1 MILSLLLI
9 FSLASTL
16 ILYFVTDWYQSI
28 SDIWM
33 FPVLFIVSFIVG
45 IILVLL
51 YIYILSLF
59 VNKNKECNKPK
70 KLYLRIVL
78 RVCELILMV
87 SRTRLY
93 VRGIENLPTDQKF
106 LLVTNHQS
114 WFDAI
119 VCAWTLRAHNVSFV
133 LKDSLSKIFV
143 LCKYLHACSY
153 ISINRSNPR
162 EGVKAINKS
171 VDKIVNDEASIVIF
185 PEGTR
190 SGGYEIGE
198 FHNGSF
204 KIGTKAKC
212 PIVVCCLQNS
222 FKAPKRAPF
231 KATDVYFDV
240 IDIIGYEEYK
250 EKTTQEISDYCHK
263 LVKENADKLPKY

>member
-1 MILSLLLI
+1 MILSLLII
-9 FSLASTL
+9 FSLCCTL
-16 ILYFVTDWYQSI
+16 TLYFITDWYQTI
-28 SDIWM
+28 ADIWI
-33 FPVLFIVSFIVG
+33 FPVIFIVAFIVG

-59 VNKNKECNKPK
+59 VDKKKEQLKPS
-70 KLYLRIVL
+70 KLHLRVVL

-93 VRGIENLPTDQKF
+93 VRGMENIPTDKKF

-119 VCAWTLRAHNVSFV
+119 VSAWVLRAYNISFV
-133 LKDSLSKIFV
+133 LKNSLSPIFV
-143 LCKYLHACSY
+143 LGKYLHACGY
-153 ISINRSNPR
+153 ISINRENPR
-162 EGVKAINKS
+162 EGVKAINKGVS
-171 VDKIVNDEASIVIF
+171 KITNDEASIVIF

-204 KIGTKAKC
+204 KIATKAQC
-212 PIVVCCLQNS
+212 PIVVCSLQNS
-222 FKAPKRAPF
+222 FKVPKRAPF

-240 IDIIGYEEYK
+240 IEVINYEEYK
-250 EKTTQEISDYCHK
+250 EKTTQEISDYCHN
-263 LVKENADKLPKY
+263 LVKENLDQLPKY